1 MKLAK
6 TVMSLTLGL
15 ALSASVYA
23 DGAAKF
29 AQGGCTACHQPAVDT
44 AGPSLKAISA
54 AYKGN
59 EAALISFLAGKGAPK
74 LATGRFA
81 GQFETLMKPQVAN
94 GSAKWTA
101 AERIDVAK
109 HIMKK

>member
-1 MKLAK
+1 
-6 TVMSLTLGL
+6 MSLTLGL

-44 AGPSLKAISA
+44 AGPALKTISA

-59 EAALISFLAGKGAPK
+59 EAALVAFLAGKGAPK
-74 LATGRFA
+74 AATGRFA
-81 GQFETLMKPQVAN
+81 GQFESLMKPQVMN
-94 GSAKWTA
+94 GSAKWTD
-101 AERIDVAK
+101 AERSAVAK
-109 HIMKK
+109 HILKN

>member
-44 AGPSLKAISA
+44 AGPA
-54 AYKGN
+54 
-59 EAALISFLAGKGAPK
+59 
-74 LATGRFA
+74 
-81 GQFETLMKPQVAN
+81 
-94 GSAKWTA
+94 
-101 AERIDVAK
+101 
-109 HIMKK
+109 